1 MIVCCIVPRF
11 GGYLISVQLTQGGD
25 VVGVSLHN
33 IHVLTLPVC
42 VRLSGIHA

>member
-1 MIVCCIVPRF
+1 MIVCCTVRRF

-33 IHVLTLPVC
+33 ILTLPVC
-42 VRLSGIHA
+42 V